1 MIPVKAVAPLVALGA
16 VAVAFSQA
24 PLTDSRATVH
34 PSTSIPDDNSDT
46 ITRSSMRNVN
56 FWIIPGAALRIR
68 TMRGSMR
75 SLRGGPVLFD
85 DKNAFLIHLAYA
97 EIGLNG
103 NDITELMN
111 RHIFAYPGAPLKK
124 LKVHTQGSR
133 LVQTGIMHKILDIPF
148 TITADLSVTP
158 EGLIRLHPVKT
169 RILGVDG
176 AALMRAFNLSL
187 EKILDLRKAVGVT
200 VKGNDLFLDPTK
212 ILPPPAIEGHATA
225 IRVDGDELVQTF
237 GTPADAP
244 ELTPPDTAVPAYM
257 YFKGG
262 MLHFGKL
269 VMLDAE
275 MEVVDR
281 RPTGLFNF
289 DLDRYKEQ
297 LVAGYSL
304 TLPDMGLEVYMLGL
318 EKLGSTTRSARGPN
332 PPDTLAVPASRRTPD
347 KTPGR

>member
-75 SLRGGPVLFD
+75 SLRGGPILFD
-85 DKNAFLIHLAYA
+85 DKTAFLIHLSYA

-103 NDITELMN
+103 NDITTLMN
-111 RHIFAYPGAPLKK
+111 HHIFAYPGAPLKK
-124 LKVHTQGSR
+124 LKVHTAGSR
-133 LVQTGIMHKILDIPF
+133 LVQTGIMHKIIDIPF
-148 TITADLSVTP
+148 EITADVSVTP
-158 EGLIRLHPVKT
+158 EGLIRLHPVRT

-176 AALMRAFNLSL
+176 NALMRAFNLSL

-200 VKGNDLFLDPTK
+200 VKGNDLLLDPTK

-225 IRVDGDELVQTF
+225 IRIEGDELVQTF
-237 GTPADAP
+237 GSPADAP
-244 ELTPPDTAVPAYM
+244 ELVPPDTAVPAYM
-257 YFKGG
+257 YYKGG
-262 MLHFGKL
+262 TLHFGKL
-269 VMLDAE
+269 VMLDAD
-275 MEVVDR
+275 MQIVDR
-281 RPTGLFNF
+281 QPTGFFNF

-297 LVAGYSL
+297 LVAGYSK
-304 TLPDMGLEVYMLGL
+304 TLPTMGLEVYMVGL
-318 EKLGSTTRSARGPN
+318 DKLGSATRSALAQN
-332 PPDTLAVPASRRTPD
+332 QPDTSAAPASLRRPD
-347 KTPGR
+347 KTRER